1 MSSFIGLDKPEKE
14 KKKPIGLNDLFGIP
28 DSQFEIVE
36 LPIQDLVPYK
46 NHKFRPSSTA
56 KRDIIAESIKEF
68 GVLSPIIVRPKED
81 CAYEINGRYEILAG
95 HQRTELS
102 RQVGKTNIPAI
113 IKKGLTEEE
122 AEQIV
127 DETNIQRSFEELTHT
142 ERAAVLSSHYN
153 AMKKRNVRKEFLS
166 EINSY
171 LQTYANPLNIRAEG
185 QVSHGETK
193 GVRGVAEEYD
203 LSKAT
208 IARYI
213 RIDTL
218 IDDLKLMLD
227 DGEIAILPSVELSY
241 ISTENQE
248 LLAELINSNEYKC
261 DINKAKLIRELQV
274 KNKLT
279 IATMTEVL
287 SGKKVK
293 RKPGAPKGYKV
304 SGKVIQ
310 KYFKPEQ
317 DDKEIGEIIEK
328 ALELYFE
335 GEGDNYGI

>member
-1 MSSFIGLDKPEKE
+1 MTGNKI
-14 KKKPIGLNDLFGIP
+14 IGLNEIFGIP

-46 NHKFRPSSTA
+46 NHKFRPSSQA

-113 IKKGLTEEE
+113 IKNGLTEEE

-127 DETNIQRSFEELTHT
+127 DETNIQRSFEELTHS

-153 AMKKRNVRKEFLS
+153 AMKKRNVRKEVLS

-171 LQTYANPLNIRAEG
+171 LQTYANPLNIRAEQG
-185 QVSHGETK
+185 LSPLGTA
-193 GVRGVAEEYD
+193 GVRGVADDYD
-203 LSKAT
+203 LSKNT

-213 RIDTL
+213 RADTL
-218 IDDLKLMLD
+218 IDGIKLLLD
-227 DGEIAILPSVELSY
+227 DEEIALRTAVELSY

-335 GEGDNYGI
+335 EGGSI

>member
-1 MSSFIGLDKPEKE
+1 MAGNKI
-14 KKKPIGLNDLFGIP
+14 IGLNEIFGIP

-36 LPIQDLVPYK
+36 IPIQDLVPYK
-46 NHKFRPSSTA
+46 NHKFRPSSPA

-113 IKKGLTEEE
+113 IKNGLTEEE

-127 DETNIQRSFEELTHT
+127 DETNIQRSLEEMTYS

-153 AMKKRNVRKEFLS
+153 AMKKRNVRKEVLS

-171 LQTYANPLNIRAEG
+171 LQTYANPLNIRAEQG
-185 QVSHGETK
+185 LSPGGTA
-193 GVRGVAEEYD
+193 GVREVADDYD
-203 LSKAT
+203 LSKNT

-213 RIDTL
+213 RVDTL
-218 IDDLKLMLD
+218 IDGIKFLLD
-227 DGEIAILPSVELSY
+227 DGEIPFKASVELSY
-241 ISTENQE
+241 ISTGNQE

-261 DINKAKLIRELQV
+261 DINKAKLIRELQM

-335 GEGDNYGI
+335 EGGSN

>member
-1 MSSFIGLDKPEKE
+1 MAGNKI
-14 KKKPIGLNDLFGIP
+14 IGLNEIFGIP
-28 DSQFEIVE
+28 DSQFEIME
-36 LPIQDLVPYK
+36 IQISDLSPYK
-46 NHKFRPSSTA
+46 NHKFRPSSQA

-68 GVLSPIIVRPKED
+68 GVLTPIIVRPKED
-81 CAYEINGRYEILAG
+81 CGYEIKGQYEILAG

-102 RQVGKTNIPAI
+102 KQVGKTTVPAI
-113 IKKGLTEEE
+113 VKSGLTEEE

-127 DETNIQRSFEELTHT
+127 DETNIQRSFEELTHS

-153 AMKKRNVRKEFLS
+153 AMKKRNVRKEVLS

-171 LQTYANPLNIRAEG
+171 LQTYANPLNIRAEQG
-185 QVSHGETK
+185 LSPGGTA
-193 GVRGVAEEYD
+193 GVREVADDYD
-203 LSKAT
+203 LSKNT

-213 RIDTL
+213 RVNTL
-218 IDDLKLMLD
+218 VDGMKFLLD
-227 DGEIAILPSVELSY
+227 DGELALKAAVELSY

-248 LLAELINSNEYKC
+248 LFVSLINSNEYKC

-279 IATMTEVL
+279 LATMTEVL

-293 RKPGAPKGYKV
+293 KKPGTPKGYKV

-335 GEGDNYGI
+335 EGGEGWK

>member
-36 LPIQDLVPYK
+36 LPIQELVPYK
-46 NHKFRPSSTA
+46 NHKFRPSSQA

-81 CAYEINGRYEILAG
+81 CAYEITGSYEILSG

-102 RQVGKTNIPAI
+102 MQVGNSTVPAI
-113 IKKGLTEEE
+113 IKSGLSEEE

-127 DETNIQRSFEELTHT
+127 DETNMQRSFEEMTHS

-153 AMKKRNVRKEFLS
+153 AMKKRDVRKEVLS

-185 QVSHGETK
+185 ELSQIGTV
-193 GVRGVAEEYD
+193 GVRSAAEELD
-203 LSKAT
+203 LSKNM

-218 IDDLKLMLD
+218 IDEIKLLLD
-227 DGEIAILPSVELSY
+227 DKELAMMAAVELSY
-241 ISTENQE
+241 ISIENQQ

-261 DINKAKLIRELQV
+261 DISKAKLIRELQV

-335 GEGDNYGI
+335 EGGSI